1 MNKQQ
6 KQSYKKPIHILQNKK
21 LNPYLIYILPSLLG
35 TSIFIFIPFLDV
47 IFKSFFNG
55 VSGEFVALKNYINIF
70 NNEAF
75 RLASFNTFKFIFICI
90 PLLIG
95 LSLFVAILL
104 NNITLKQEF
113 FKTTFLIPMAIPV
126 ASVVLLWSVMFNEK
140 GVINGILN
148 KFGINSIDWLNSD
161 FAFWILVFTYI
172 WRNLGYN
179 IILWLAGLS
188 NISKSLYEAGSVDGA
203 DKIQLFMFI
212 TLPNLIP
219 TIFTVS
225 VLSLLNSF
233 KVFREAY
240 LVAGEYPH
248 NSMYM
253 LQHTFNNWFNSLDID
268 KLSAGATVLSI
279 VIFILILMFQ
289 KRIGE

>member
-1 MNKQQ
+1 M
-6 KQSYKKPIHILQNKK
+6 
-21 LNPYLIYILPSLLG
+21 LPSILG
-35 TSIFIFIPFLDV
+35 TMIFIFIPFLDV
-47 IFKSFFNG
+47 IFKSFFNS
-55 VSGEFVALKNYINIF
+55 VSGKFVAFKNYVNIF
-70 NNEAF
+70 GNEAF
-75 RLASFNTFKFIFICI
+75 KLASFNTFKFIFVCI
-90 PLLIG
+90 PLLVV
-95 LSLFVAILL
+95 LSLLLAILL
-104 NNITLKQEF
+104 NNMTFKQEF

-126 ASVVLLWSVMFNEK
+126 ASVVLLWTITFDEK
-140 GVINGILN
+140 GVINGFLN
-148 KFGINSIDWLNSD
+148 KFCITGVDWLNSD

-179 IILWLAGLS
+179 IVLWLAGLS

-203 DKIQLFMFI
+203 NKKQLFIFI

-279 VIFILILMFQ
+279 IIFILILMLQ
-289 KRIGE
+289 KRLGE

>member
-6 KQSYKKPIHILQNKK
+6 KPLLKRLVHILQN
-21 LNPYLIYILPSLLG
+21 NIYLLFMLPSILG
-35 TSIFIFIPFLDV
+35 TLIFIFIPFLDV

-55 VSGEFVALKNYINIF
+55 VSMQFVGIKNYINIF

-75 RLASFNTFKFIFICI
+75 KQASFNTFKFTTICI
-90 PLLIG
+90 PLLVI
-95 LSLFVAILL
+95 LSLVLAILL
-104 NNITLKQEF
+104 NNMVFKSDL

-126 ASVVLLWSVMFNEK
+126 ASVVLLWNVLFDEK
-140 GVINGILN
+140 GLINGVLN
-148 KFGINSIDWLNSD
+148 KYGINGIDWLNSN

-179 IILWLAGLS
+179 IVLWLAGIS

-203 DKIQLFMFI
+203 DKIQLFIFI

-219 TIFTVS
+219 TIFTVC

-248 NSMYM
+248 SSMYM
-253 LQHTFNNWFNSLDID
+253 LQHIFNNWFNNLDID
-268 KLSAGATVLSI
+268 KLSAGATVLSFI
-279 VIFILILMFQ
+279 IFILILMFQ
-289 KRIGE
+289 KRLGE

>member
-6 KQSYKKPIHILQNKK
+6 KQFYKKPIHILQNKK

-75 RLASFNTFKFIFICI
+75 RLATFNTFKFIFICI

>member
-1 MNKQQ
+1 MKKQQ
-6 KQSYKKPIHILQNKK
+6 KLFYKKPTHIFQNRR
-21 LNPYLIYILPSLLG
+21 LNSYLLFKLPSLLG
-35 TSIFIFIPFLDV
+35 TLIFIFIPFLDV
-47 IFKSFFNG
+47 IFKSFYNG
-55 VSGEFVALKNYINIF
+55 VSGEFVAFKNYINIF
-70 NNEAF
+70 TNKAF
-75 RLASFNTFKFIFICI
+75 RLASFNTFKFIIICI
-90 PLLIG
+90 PLLVAI
-95 LSLFVAILL
+95 SLLVAILL
-104 NNITLKQEF
+104 DNMTFKQEF

-126 ASVVLLWSVMFNEK
+126 ASVVLLWTVTFNDK
-140 GVINGILN
+140 GTINGFLN
-148 KFGINSIDWLNSD
+148 RYGINGVDWLNSN
-161 FAFWILVFTYI
+161 FAFWVLVFTYI

-179 IILWLAGLS
+179 IVLWLAGLS

-203 DKIQLFMFI
+203 NKKQLFIFI

-253 LQHTFNNWFNSLDID
+253 LQHTFNNWFMSLDID
-268 KLSAGATVLSI
+268 KLSAGATILSI
-279 VIFILILMFQ
+279 IVFILILMLQ
-289 KRIGE
+289 KRLGE

>member
-1 MNKQQ
+1 M
-6 KQSYKKPIHILQNKK
+6 QNKK

-75 RLASFNTFKFIFICI
+75 KLASFNTFKFIFICI
-90 PLLIG
+90 PLLIV

-279 VIFILILMFQ
+279 VIFILILIFQ

>member
-1 MNKQQ
+1 M
-6 KQSYKKPIHILQNKK
+6 QNKK

-75 RLASFNTFKFIFICI
+75 RLATFNTFKFIFICI

>member
-1 MNKQQ
+1 MKKQQ
-6 KQSYKKPIHILQNKK
+6 KLFYKKPTHIFQNSR
-21 LNPYLIYILPSLLG
+21 LNSYLLFMLPSLLG
-35 TSIFIFIPFLDV
+35 TLIFIFIPFLDV

-55 VSGEFVALKNYINIF
+55 VSGEFVAFKNYINIF
-70 NNEAF
+70 TNKAF
-75 RLASFNTFKFIFICI
+75 RLASFNTFKFIIICI
-90 PLLIG
+90 PLLVAI
-95 LSLFVAILL
+95 SLLVAILL
-104 NNITLKQEF
+104 DNMTFKQEF

-126 ASVVLLWSVMFNEK
+126 ASVVLLWTVTFNDK
-140 GVINGILN
+140 GTINGFLN
-148 KFGINSIDWLNSD
+148 RYGINGVDWLNSD
-161 FAFWILVFTYI
+161 FAFWVLVFTYI

-179 IILWLAGLS
+179 IVLWLAGLS

-203 DKIQLFMFI
+203 NKKQLFIFI

-253 LQHTFNNWFNSLDID
+253 LQHNFNNWFMSLDID
-268 KLSAGATVLSI
+268 KLSAGATILSI
-279 VIFILILMFQ
+279 IVFILILMLQ
-289 KRIGE
+289 KRLGE

>member
-1 MNKQQ
+1 M
-6 KQSYKKPIHILQNKK
+6 
-21 LNPYLIYILPSLLG
+21 LPSLLG
-35 TSIFIFIPFLDV
+35 TMIFIFIPFLDV

-55 VSGEFVALKNYINIF
+55 VSGEFVTFKNYINIF

-75 RLASFNTFKFIFICI
+75 KLASFNTFKFICICI
-90 PLLIG
+90 PLLVG
-95 LSLFVAILL
+95 LSLLVAILL
-104 NNITLKQEF
+104 NNMTFKQEF

-126 ASVVLLWSVMFNEK
+126 ASVVLLWTVTFNEK

-148 KFGINSIDWLNSD
+148 KFGIDGTDWLNSD

-179 IILWLAGLS
+179 IVLWLAGLS

-203 DKIQLFMFI
+203 NKKQLFIFI

-219 TIFTVS
+219 TIFTVC

-268 KLSAGATVLSI
+268 KLSAGATVLSVI
-279 VIFILILMFQ
+279 IFILILMLQ
-289 KRIGE
+289 KRLGE

>member
-6 KQSYKKPIHILQNKK
+6 KPLLKRLVHILQN
-21 LNPYLIYILPSLLG
+21 NIYLLFMLPSILG
-35 TSIFIFIPFLDV
+35 TLIFIFIPFLDV

-55 VSGEFVALKNYINIF
+55 VSMQFVGIKNYINIF

-75 RLASFNTFKFIFICI
+75 KQASFNTFKFTTICI
-90 PLLIG
+90 PLLVI
-95 LSLFVAILL
+95 LSLVLAILL
-104 NNITLKQEF
+104 NNMVFKSDL

-126 ASVVLLWSVMFNEK
+126 ASVVLLWNVVFDEK
-140 GVINGILN
+140 GLINGVLN
-148 KFGINSIDWLNSD
+148 KYGINGIDWLNSN

-179 IILWLAGLS
+179 IVLWLAGIS

-203 DKIQLFMFI
+203 DKIQLFIFI

-219 TIFTVS
+219 TIFTVC

-240 LVAGEYPH
+240 LVSGEYPH
-248 NSMYM
+248 SSMYM
-253 LQHTFNNWFNSLDID
+253 LQHIFNNWFNNLDID
-268 KLSAGATVLSI
+268 KLSAGATVLSFI
-279 VIFILILMFQ
+279 IFILILMFQ
-289 KRIGE
+289 KRLGE

>member
-1 MNKQQ
+1 M
-6 KQSYKKPIHILQNKK
+6 
-21 LNPYLIYILPSLLG
+21 LPSLLG
-35 TSIFIFIPFLDV
+35 TLIFIFIPFLDV
-47 IFKSFFNG
+47 IFKSFYNG
-55 VSGEFVALKNYINIF
+55 VSGEFVAFKNYINIF
-70 NNEAF
+70 TNKAF
-75 RLASFNTFKFIFICI
+75 RLASFNTFKFIIICI
-90 PLLIG
+90 PLLVVI
-95 LSLFVAILL
+95 SLVVSILL
-104 NNITLKQEF
+104 DNMTFKQEF

-126 ASVVLLWSVMFNEK
+126 ASVVLLWTVTFNDK
-140 GVINGILN
+140 GTINGFLN
-148 KFGINSIDWLNSD
+148 RYGINGVDWLNSD
-161 FAFWILVFTYI
+161 FAFWVLVFTYI

-179 IILWLAGLS
+179 IVLWLAGLS

-203 DKIQLFMFI
+203 NKKQLFIFI

-253 LQHTFNNWFNSLDID
+253 LQHTFNNWFMSLDID
-268 KLSAGATVLSI
+268 KLSAGATILSI
-279 VIFILILMFQ
+279 IVFILILMLQ
-289 KRIGE
+289 KRLGE

>member
-1 MNKQQ
+1 MKKQQ
-6 KQSYKKPIHILQNKK
+6 KLFYKKPTHIFQNRR
-21 LNPYLIYILPSLLG
+21 LNSYLLFMLPSLLG
-35 TSIFIFIPFLDV
+35 TLIFIFIPFLDV
-47 IFKSFFNG
+47 IFKSFYNG
-55 VSGEFVALKNYINIF
+55 VSGEFVAFKNYINIF
-70 NNEAF
+70 TNKAF
-75 RLASFNTFKFIFICI
+75 RLASFNTFKFIIICI
-90 PLLIG
+90 PLLVVI
-95 LSLFVAILL
+95 SLVVSILL
-104 NNITLKQEF
+104 DNMTFKQEF

-126 ASVVLLWSVMFNEK
+126 ASVVLLWTVTFNDK
-140 GVINGILN
+140 GTINGFLN
-148 KFGINSIDWLNSD
+148 RYGINGVDWLNSD
-161 FAFWILVFTYI
+161 FAFWVLVFTYI

-179 IILWLAGLS
+179 IVLWLAGLS

-203 DKIQLFMFI
+203 NKKQLFIFI

-253 LQHTFNNWFNSLDID
+253 LQHTFNNWFMSLDID
-268 KLSAGATVLSI
+268 KLSAGATILSI
-279 VIFILILMFQ
+279 IVFILILMLQ
-289 KRIGE
+289 KRLGE

>member
-35 TSIFIFIPFLDV
+35 TMVFIFIPFLDV

-55 VSGEFVALKNYINIF
+55 VSGEFVLFENYINIF

-75 RLASFNTFKFIFICI
+75 KLASFNTFKFIFICI

-95 LSLFVAILL
+95 LSLFIAILL

-279 VIFILILMFQ
+279 VIFILILIFQ